1 MARKTRTRKR
11 KQVPWAGWGK
21 ISPKGRERTEMKKR
35 CGKKCF
41 LGPDKSF
48 PVCAKGTCRVS
59 PKGAYAAYI
68 RAREWGK
75 SARSYKGLARPSMKR
90 SVYTRV
96 ARKAKSILRKK
107 GYKVGKSGKRRSRR
121 SRSSM
126 RRTRRGGRCGSCKST
141 CGRCSTR
148 RVSRGGMS
156 KCRKGSRHRLM
167 GQTRHGRK
175 IRKHGHYSRKCSK
188 KRGRRSRSRSRRR

>member
-1 MARKTRTRKR
+1 MARKNRTSKR
-11 KQVPWAGWGK
+11 KQVPWAGWAKLAPQGHA
-21 ISPKGRERTEMKKR
+21 RTVMKR
-35 CGKKCF
+35 DCGKKCF

-90 SVYTRV
+90 GVYTRV
-96 ARKAKSILRKK
+96 AAKAKAILRKK
-107 GYKVGKSGKRRSRR
+107 GYKVGKSSKRKSRSRKSRSRR
-121 SRSSM
+121 SRSSK
-126 RRTRRGGRCGSCKST
+126 GGL
-141 CGRCSTR
+141 
-148 RVSRGGMS
+148 S
-156 KCRKGSRHRLM
+156 KCPKGSRHRLL

-175 IRKHGHYSRKCSK
+175 IRKHGRYSYKCSK
-188 KRGRRSRSRSRRR
+188 KRGRGSRRSRRSRRR

>member
-21 ISPKGRERTEMKKR
+21 IAPKGRERTIMKKR

-59 PKGAYAAYI
+59 AKGAYAAYI

-96 ARKAKSILRKK
+96 ARKAKRILRKK
-107 GYKVGKSGKRRSRR
+107 GYKVGKSGKRRTQGRSYR
-121 SRSSM
+121 SRSSR
-126 RRTRRGGRCGSCKST
+126 RRTRRGGMR
-141 CGRCSTR
+141 
-148 RVSRGGMS
+148 
-156 KCRKGSRHRLM
+156 KCPKGSRHRLV

-188 KRGRRSRSRSRRR
+188 KRSRRSRSRSRRR

>member
-11 KQVPWAGWGK
+11 KQVPWAGWAKLAPQGH
-21 ISPKGRERTEMKKR
+21 ERTVMKRK

-48 PVCAKGTCRVS
+48 PVCAKGTCKVNA
-59 PKGAYAAYI
+59 KGAYAAYI

-96 ARKAKSILRKK
+96 AKKAKSILRKK
-107 GYKVGKSGKRRSRR
+107 GYKVGKSNKRRSRR
-121 SRSSM
+121 SRSYR
-126 RRTRRGGRCGSCKST
+126 RRTRRGGMR
-141 CGRCSTR
+141 
-148 RVSRGGMS
+148 
-156 KCRKGSRHRLM
+156 KCPKGSRHRLV

-188 KRGRRSRSRSRRR
+188 KRSRKSRSRSRRR